1 VLLDT
6 ADAEGSWSTI
16 GVSENIIEASWEAL
30 VDSVV
35 FGLIRAAAGE
45 AGEAGEAVHSGA
57 PTTGV
62 VQ

>member
-1 VLLDT
+1 
-6 ADAEGSWSTI
+6 
-16 GVSENIIEASWEAL
+16 
-30 VDSVV
+30 VV